1 MAGSVNK
8 VFIIGRVGKDPEIR
22 ALGSSGARVANL
34 SIATSET
41 WRDKATG
48 EKKERTEWHRVS
60 VFADQLVG
68 VIEKYVKKGDLLAVE
83 GKLQTRKYEKDGR
96 DHYTTE
102 IVLQGFG
109 GSLTMLSSPPGQGG
123 NGQSDACDD
132 RDNDADAGRDHDYE
146 RQTRAA
152 SAGNGAGKG
161 GGFDKRIEDD
171 AIPF

>member
-8 VFIIGRVGKDPEIR
+8 AIVIGRVGKDPEIR

-48 EKKERTEWHRVS
+48 EKKEKTEWHRVS
-60 VFADQLVG
+60 VFADHLVG
-68 VIEKYVKKGDLLAVE
+68 VIEKYVKKCDLLAVE

-109 GSLTMLSSPPGQGG
+109 GSLTMLSGSAGQGG
-123 NGQSDACDD
+123 NGARDAGDD
-132 RDNDADAGRDHDYE
+132 HDNDAGRDHDYE

-152 SAGNGAGKG
+152 SAENGAGKG